1 MNKISEMWNVE
12 LILFNRLLII
22 SKLMILSFLCSF
34 AQMQPSK
41 AEAKS
46 AIKGAAEPW
55 LYIVIKLY
63 KDFRHYTETLVLI

>member
-46 AIKGAAEPW
+46 AIKGAAEP
-55 LYIVIKLY
+55 
-63 KDFRHYTETLVLI
+63 